1 MVLRKINKIFYF
13 SVSRSDYYITY
24 NLLNYLAS
32 KKNLK
37 INTVITGMHYA
48 KIFGN
53 TKDNLIH
60 NKKISQHKIPV
71 DYKNCNFTDKDLLKI
86 SAKFINSLSFF

>member
-1 MVLRKINKIFYF
+1 MQDFAISNQKPIQTIEHLQTSADHKTTLSFENGIRKINKIFYF

-48 KIFGN
+48 KNIW
-53 TKDNLIH
+53 KY
-60 NKKISQHKIPV
+60 QR
-71 DYKNCNFTDKDLLKI
+71 
-86 SAKFINSLSFF
+86 